1 MKRYIQT
8 YDAPEGL
15 APPHTHTLLQ
25 LKGVTFEVIIKAQY
39 LPQ

>member
-1 MKRYIQT
+1 MPLK
-8 YDAPEGL
+8 DW
-15 APPHTHTLLQ
+15 PPHTHTLLQ